1 MRACRGTGS
10 EWETRKMTSELL
22 RKLGAA
28 ALALCV
34 FGLGTAPALSAQGES
49 DPRIGSWDEQKTST
63 HYDSLL
69 RVFERLDSGMTRMQ
83 VNAKLL
89 EVNRWHVDFKC
100 DGRKYRTV
108 TNDGKFVGI
117 TYSCR
122 RTGARTLESSFT
134 YGPPDAGVGQLVQA
148 DWTSG
153 TWTEEVS
160 ADGASYK
167 TMGVTKLGN
176 GQVREDHRE
185 FVRRN

>member
-1 MRACRGTGS
+1 
-10 EWETRKMTSELL
+10 MTTKLL

-28 ALALCV
+28 AVALCV
-34 FGLGTAPALSAQGES
+34 FGLGTSTVLSAESES
-49 DPRIGSWDEQKTST
+49 DPRIGSWDELKTST

-69 RVFERLDSGMTRMQ
+69 RVFERLDNGMIRMH

-100 DGRKYRTV
+100 NGRKYRTV
-108 TNDGKFVGI
+108 TDDGKFVGL

-134 YGPPDAGVGQLVQA
+134 HEQPDAGAGLRLVQP

-160 ADGASYK
+160 ADGMSYK
-167 TMGVTKLGN
+167 TIGVSKLTN